1 MKFLK
6 QARLAQPGLADD
18 EDKLAVAL
26 PRPIPAP
33 HQHRHFLVAADQRRE
48 LALSGA
54 AAAAAR
60 SDQTVKRD
68 RLRHA
73 FEHVATVLL
82 GHEQPGDLALDP
94 CRNQDSARLGERLYT
109 RRDICHVAV
118 NLPGRI
124 HHRGAGFDADA
135 RG

>member
-1 MKFLK
+1 M
-6 QARLAQPGLADD
+6 
-18 EDKLAVAL
+18 AVAL

-82 GHEQPGDLALDP
+82 RHEQPGDLALDP
-94 CRNQDSARLGERLYT
+94 CRSRDSARLGERLYT

-118 NLPGRI
+118 NLAGRVN
-124 HHRGAGFDADA
+124 HRWTGVEANAGDKLGLPRCWRSCD
-135 RG
+135 